1 MDFRAVLKLIG
12 EDFHKEGVRYALIG
26 GFALGALGVPRA
38 TIDLDFIVDSD
49 DLNKIDRILKAC
61 GYNRVYESEDA
72 AQYISDMAVF
82 GGIDFLLAHRS
93 ISRRMIEQAL
103 EKELFSRK
111 LKVLRPE
118 DVIGLKIQ
126 ALSND
131 ETRAAKEYLD
141 IESLLGLYKKNLDWS
156 LLEEYFTL
164 FDLGSKYQEYRNKYY
179 A

>member
-1 MDFRAVLKLIG
+1 MC
-12 EDFHKEGVRYALIG
+12 
-26 GFALGALGVPRA
+26 PRA

-118 DVIGLKIQ
+118 DVIGLKNTSFIQ
-126 ALSND
+126 
-131 ETRAAKEYLD
+131 
-141 IESLLGLYKKNLDWS
+141 
-156 LLEEYFTL
+156 
-164 FDLGSKYQEYRNKYY
+164 
-179 A
+179 